1 MLEKTTS
8 TARSNSSAE
17 RTALVADCLRNG
29 DDSCRIRR
37 SVRLRVYGES
47 MLPSLWPGDVVEI
60 ESCSLEEVVSGE
72 IVLAERDRRLFLHRL
87 MHSSAPDG
95 FLLRGDSMPGS
106 DPEFPRQA
114 LLGRLVAEPGFAG
127 RSAGKSAGRLAVA
140 FSRAAGILFCYSTM
154 ARRIA
159 LKVHQRRTAA
169 RELSL
174 GTL

>member
-17 RTALVADCLRNG
+17 RTALVADCLRDG
-29 DDSCRIRR
+29 DASGRARR
-37 SVRLRVYGES
+37 SVHLRVYGES

-60 ESCSLEEVVSGE
+60 ESCSLEEMVPGE
-72 IVLAERDRRLFLHRL
+72 IVLAERDGQLFLHRL
-87 MHSSAPDG
+87 MYASARDG

-106 DPEFPRQA
+106 DPEFPREA
-114 LLGRLVAEPGFAG
+114 LLGRLVAE
-127 RSAGKSAGRLAVA
+127 RSLAARPAGRLAAA
-140 FSRAAGILFCYSTM
+140 FSRAAGILFCYSSM

>member
-17 RTALVADCLRNG
+17 RTALVADCLRDG
-29 DDSCRIRR
+29 DDSFRTRR

-60 ESCSLEEVVSGE
+60 ENCSLEEMVPGE
-72 IVLAERDRRLFLHRL
+72 IVLAERGGQLFLHRL
-87 MHSSAPDG
+87 MHASVRDG

-106 DPEFPRQA
+106 DPEFPREA
-114 LLGRLVAEPGFAG
+114 LLGRLVAERSFAG
-127 RSAGKSAGRLAVA
+127 RPAGGPAVA

-154 ARRIA
+154 ARRVA
-159 LKVHQRRTAA
+159 LKLHQRRAAA
-169 RELSL
+169 REMSL